1 MKECTNLE
9 LVMLTHQWLGTG
21 QDLKRN
27 KRTGRADEGNK
38 DARKKT
44 GGDET
49 GKKKRRGQ
57 GKICIF
63 PPERTARDF
72 RLSFT
77 GCYTRFYLLQRCN

>member
-38 DARKKT
+38 DARKEDRGRRDREEKKAWA
-44 GGDET
+44 
-49 GKKKRRGQ
+49 GKNLH
-57 GKICIF
+57 F
-63 PPERTARDF
+63 
-72 RLSFT
+72 S
-77 GCYTRFYLLQRCN
+77 TREDGT